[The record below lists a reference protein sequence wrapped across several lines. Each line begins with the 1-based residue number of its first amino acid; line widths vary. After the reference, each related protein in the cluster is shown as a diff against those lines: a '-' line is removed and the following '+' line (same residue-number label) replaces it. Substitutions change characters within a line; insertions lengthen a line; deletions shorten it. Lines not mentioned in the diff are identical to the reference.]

1 MSGNKTTS
9 GNGNLNRAR
18 IDAKPK
24 EGARGTKDNSECA
37 SRRIGNL
44 PKPSKVTTVDP
55 EKNAGAAIAAAR
67 RQNISDGKSYAKGRN
82 VIENTSDDSVLV
94 ADSGE

>member
-18 IDAKPK
+18 IDARPK
-24 EGARGTKDNSECA
+24 EGTSGTKDNSECA
-37 SRRIGNL
+37 SLRVGAL
-44 PKPSKVTTVDP
+44 PQPSKVTEVDP

-67 RQNISDGKSYAKGRN
+67 RQNTSDGKSYPKGRN